1 MKKNYELKGVCTFIS
16 EDKQKR
22 LGYVDMIPL
31 TPHLYYEIPL
41 DGNSVKYF
49 KKAGRYYI
57 IYDFM
62 IDESFTEKEG
72 LKLYPHLFL

>member
-1 MKKNYELKGVCTFIS
+1 MKKYYELKGVCTFIS

-22 LGYVDMIPL
+22 LGYVDTIPL
-31 TPHLYYEIPL
+31 TPHLYYMIPL
-41 DGNSVKYF
+41 DGNSVWYF
-49 KKAGRYYI
+49 KKAEKYHI

-62 IDESFTEKEG
+62 VDESFSIKEG